1 MALRL
6 RKRAEALMGPD
17 DDRQDRRGRPGDP
30 GAVSAALAAFRARRE
45 ARDWL
50 TLRFFTDGS
59 AERVAAAVDARLAGG
74 AQVLPPPDAVFAALT
89 ATPFEAVR
97 VVILGQDPYPRP
109 GDAHGLAFSH
119 VGAGRLPPSL
129 VAILREVAREFGGEL
144 ARRGDLRSWSAQGV
158 LLLNT
163 ALTVEAG
170 QAGAHLRLGWDALAD
185 QAVAAL
191 SRRREAVVFMLWGAP
206 ARAKATLVDR
216 TKHLV
221 IECGHPS
228 PLNRARDFPGSA
240 PFSRAN
246 AWLAGKG
253 LAPVDWRLP

>member
-1 MALRL
+1 MTRDDSRPEATAG
-6 RKRAEALMGPD
+6 AEPVTVA
-17 DDRQDRRGRPGDP
+17 
-30 GAVSAALAAFRARRE
+30 AALEGFRHE
-45 ARDWL
+45 FHGDGWL
-50 TLRFFTDGS
+50 TLPFFRDGS
-59 AERVAAAVDARLAGG
+59 AERVAAAVDARLAEG
-74 AQVLPPPDAVFAALT
+74 AQVLPPPVSVFAALA
-89 ATPFEAVR
+89 ATPFDAVR

-129 VAILREVAREFGGEL
+129 VAIFREVAREFGGEP
-144 ARRGDLRSWSAQGV
+144 ARRGDLRPWARQGV

-170 QAGAHLRLGWDALAD
+170 RAGAHLGLGWDALTD
-185 QAVAAL
+185 QAIAAL
-191 SRRREAVVFMLWGAP
+191 SARRDAVVFMLWGAQ
-206 ARAKATLVDR
+206 ARAKAGLIDR
-216 TKHLV
+216 AKHLV

-246 AWLAGKG
+246 AWLAAKG
-253 LAPVDWRLP
+253 LPPVDWRLS